1 MLRLIPVTGVILL
14 GAIGIARAD
23 VFRWIDD
30 KGVPHYSDQWVPG
43 STIVKTDKAH
53 PNSATAT
60 RSDQK
65 SLSNESNRISQQLSD
80 QDNARAMQQEKG
92 ARQQAQCKGA
102 QDSYNKAMEARR
114 ITKPG
119 KNGEMEFLTDVES
132 DAYRETLRKN
142 VKELCGSVPVFDP
155 DKPLNPQPTAVPEPK
170 VNPALATSQ

>member
-1 MLRLIPVTGVILL
+1 MLRLLPVAGVILL

-23 VFRWIDD
+23 VFRWVDD

-53 PNSATAT
+53 PAGSSAA
-60 RSDQK
+60 RAEQK
-65 SLSNESNRISQQLSD
+65 SLSSESNRISQQLAD
-80 QDNARAMQQEKG
+80 QDNSRAMQQEKG
-92 ARQQAQCKGA
+92 ARQQAQCKSA
-102 QDSYNKAMEARR
+102 TDSYNKAMEARR

-119 KNGEMEFLTDVES
+119 KDGELEFLTDVES

-142 VKELCGSVPVFDP
+142 VKDLCGSVPVFDP

-170 VNPALATSQ
+170 VNPALATSK